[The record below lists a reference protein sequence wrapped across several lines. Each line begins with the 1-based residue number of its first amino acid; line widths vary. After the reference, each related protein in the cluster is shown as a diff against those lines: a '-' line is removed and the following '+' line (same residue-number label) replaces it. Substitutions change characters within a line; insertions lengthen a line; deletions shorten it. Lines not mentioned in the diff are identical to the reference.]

1 MKKVLFVIICL
12 SLGLVT
18 YSQVVFINPTSQ
30 EVNPS
35 QAFTTTVEISLV
47 QNLGAFAIELSFDAN
62 LLQVTSLSLGS
73 FLGSTGRT
81 IFPLINNF
89 DNTIGLI
96 EYAVTTLGSEP
107 PGPDGDGV
115 LLIIEWISTSSGNN
129 EISTDLILQNIQIAE
144 PNGSVIPVDIING
157 TVTILFPEILN
168 TIVESSIV
176 CPGTV
181 MVPITVVNFEDIT
194 SFSLNLNYNSNEL
207 SYTSFQNVNPQLTE
221 LIVINDGVSLQINY
235 SGSAVTI
242 NNGII
247 IEFLF
252 TAPSNDSQVISD
264 LIWDEAN
271 CSYSNSGGSVNAIY
285 TNGTQTINP
294 FVTSVDTPEGPTE
307 VDIHYTP
314 SSLYTI
320 TQSQNADNY
329 IWEINPPAAG
339 DISGNDIVGAVIWNP
354 NFQGN
359 AFIKVTARNDCNSI
373 LSDSLEVFLDN
384 SVGISEIEFSVQV
397 FPNPSKSGIYHI
409 YFSNHIQK
417 IEYEIYNSN
426 GQIIKRD
433 IRKLYSN
440 TFYLDLRNY
449 KQGIYYLRIK
459 DIHGFLNLKLIKL

>member
-18 YSQVVFINPTSQ
+18 YSQVVFINPASQ

-35 QAFTTTVEISLV
+35 QTFTTTVEISLV

-252 TAPSNDSQVISD
+252 TAPSNDSQV
-264 LIWDEAN
+264 
-271 CSYSNSGGSVNAIY
+271 
-285 TNGTQTINP
+285 
-294 FVTSVDTPEGPTE
+294 
-307 VDIHYTP
+307 
-314 SSLYTI
+314 
-320 TQSQNADNY
+320 
-329 IWEINPPAAG
+329 
-339 DISGNDIVGAVIWNP
+339 
-354 NFQGN
+354 
-359 AFIKVTARNDCNSI
+359 
-373 LSDSLEVFLDN
+373 
-384 SVGISEIEFSVQV
+384 
-397 FPNPSKSGIYHI
+397 
-409 YFSNHIQK
+409 
-417 IEYEIYNSN
+417 
-426 GQIIKRD
+426 
-433 IRKLYSN
+433 
-440 TFYLDLRNY
+440 
-449 KQGIYYLRIK
+449 
-459 DIHGFLNLKLIKL
+459 